1 MNPTLIK
8 AQRILAYSNVWVA
21 ASVAALTWLSEMLLG
36 SLNWMYICFTFF
48 ATLGFYSYSRFYHG
62 ATLSTSESKITR
74 WQSGKSKVLIAVIFI
89 CTAISSYIAFSFNL
103 KTLII
108 LGFAAIISLIY
119 PLPYILGRWPGIRH
133 IAGLKL
139 FIIALIWTLV
149 TFVVPAIQSEVV
161 WDRQTWILA
170 AQRFFI
176 ITAITIPFDV
186 RDKEIDH
193 PDIMTLPMVA
203 GSRNAL
209 MVGVFCIF
217 GVELSILI
225 QYFQHGLFTGWQ
237 TFGLFMG
244 LEIMMLFIHRA
255 LPVKNDLYYSFAL
268 EGTPIYLAAIVY
280 IFSLF

>member
-1 MNPTLIK
+1 MNPIVIK

-21 ASVAALTWLSEMLLG
+21 ASVAALTWLSQLLLG
-36 SLNWMYICFTFF
+36 TQNLRYTALTFF
-48 ATLGFYSYSRFYHG
+48 ATLGFYSYSRFYQG
-62 ATLSTSESKITR
+62 ATLGTNESKVTR
-74 WQSGKSKVLIAVIFI
+74 WQSGKSKLLVAVIFV
-89 CTAISSYIAFSFNL
+89 CTAISSYIAFSFHIKSL
-103 KTLII
+103 VI
-108 LGFAAIISLIY
+108 LGFAAIISLVY
-119 PLPYILGRWPGIRH
+119 PLPYILGRWQGIRH

-149 TFVVPAIQSEVV
+149 TFVVPAIQSDLS
-161 WDRQTWILA
+161 WDRQTLILG

-193 PDIMTLPMVA
+193 PDIKTLPMVI

-217 GVELSILI
+217 GVELSILL
-225 QYFQHGLFTGWQ
+225 QHFQHGLFSGWQ
-237 TFGLFMG
+237 TFGLFLG

-268 EGTPIYLAAIVY
+268 EGTPIYLAVIVY
-280 IFSLF
+280 VFSLF

>member
-1 MNPTLIK
+1 MNPIVIK

-21 ASVAALTWLSEMLLG
+21 ASVAALTWLSQLLLG
-36 SLNWMYICFTFF
+36 TQNLRYTALTFF
-48 ATLGFYSYSRFYHG
+48 ATLGFYSYSRFYQG
-62 ATLSTSESKITR
+62 ATLGTNESKVTR
-74 WQSGKSKVLIAVIFI
+74 WQSGKSKLLVAVIFV
-89 CTAISSYIAFSFNL
+89 CTAISSYIAFSFHIKSL
-103 KTLII
+103 VI
-108 LGFAAIISLIY
+108 LGFAAIISLVY
-119 PLPYILGRWPGIRH
+119 PLPYILGRWQGIRH

-149 TFVVPAIQSEVV
+149 TFVVPAIQSDLS
-161 WDRQTWILA
+161 WDRQTLILG

-193 PDIMTLPMVA
+193 PDIKTLPMVI

-217 GVELSILI
+217 GVELSILL
-225 QYFQHGLFTGWQ
+225 QYFQHGLFSGWQ
-237 TFGLFMG
+237 TFGLFLG

-268 EGTPIYLAAIVY
+268 EGTPIYLAVIVY
-280 IFSLF
+280 VFSLF

>member
-21 ASVAALTWLSEMLLG
+21 ASVASLTWLSQMLLG
-36 SLNWMYICFTFF
+36 SLDWVYIVFTFF
-48 ATLGFYSYSRFYHG
+48 ATLGFYSYSRFYQG
-62 ATLSTSESKITR
+62 ATLSTNESKITR
-74 WQSGKSKVLIAVIFI
+74 WQSGKSKLLIAVIFV
-89 CTAISSYIAFSFNL
+89 CTAITSYISFSFSFYI
-103 KTLII
+103 LIV
-108 LGFAAIISLIY
+108 LGFAALISLVY

-139 FIIALIWTLV
+139 FIIALVWTLV
-149 TFVVPAIQSEVV
+149 TFVVPAMQSEVV
-161 WDRQTWILA
+161 WDQQTWILT

-193 PDIMTLPMVA
+193 PDIKTLPMVV
-203 GSRNAL
+203 GSRSAL

-217 GVELSILI
+217 GVELSVLL

-237 TFGLFMG
+237 AFGLFLG

-268 EGTPIYLAAIVY
+268 EGSPIYLAVIVY
-280 IFSLF
+280 VFSLF

>member
-21 ASVAALTWLSEMLLG
+21 ASVASLTWLSQMLLA
-36 SLNWMYICFTFF
+36 SLDWVYIVFTFF
-48 ATLGFYSYSRFYHG
+48 ATLGFYSYSRFYQG
-62 ATLSTSESKITR
+62 ATLSTNESKITR
-74 WQSGKSKVLIAVIFI
+74 WQSGKSKLLIAVIFV
-89 CTAISSYIAFSFNL
+89 CTAITSYISFSFSFYI
-103 KTLII
+103 LIV
-108 LGFAAIISLIY
+108 LGFAALISLVY

-139 FIIALIWTLV
+139 FIIALVWTLV
-149 TFVVPAIQSEVV
+149 TFVVPAMQSEVV
-161 WDRQTWILA
+161 WDQQTWVLT

-193 PDIMTLPMVA
+193 PDIKTLPMVV
-203 GSRNAL
+203 GSRSAL

-217 GVELSILI
+217 GVELSVLL

-237 TFGLFMG
+237 TFGLFLG

-268 EGTPIYLAAIVY
+268 EGSPIYLAVIVY
-280 IFSLF
+280 VFSLF

>member
-1 MNPTLIK
+1 MNPTAIK
-8 AQRILAYSNVWVA
+8 VQRVLAYSNVWVA
-21 ASVAALTWLSEMLLG
+21 VSVACLTWLSQMLLG
-36 SLNWMYICFTFF
+36 SQNLLYTAFTFF
-48 ATLGFYSYSRFYHG
+48 ATLGFYSYSRFYQG
-62 ATLSTSESKITR
+62 ATLSANESKVTR
-74 WQSGKSKVLIAVIFI
+74 WQTGKSKLLIAVIFI
-89 CTAISSYIAFSFNL
+89 CTAASSYIAFSFDAEVL
-103 KTLII
+103 CI
-108 LGFAAIISLIY
+108 LSFAAIISLIY
-119 PLPYILGRWPGIRH
+119 PLPYILGRWRGIRH

-149 TFVVPAIQSEVV
+149 TFVVPAIQSETV
-161 WDRQTWILA
+161 WDQQTFLLA

-193 PDIMTLPMVA
+193 PDIKTLPMVV

-217 GVELSILI
+217 GVELSILL

-237 TFGLFMG
+237 TFGLFLG

-255 LPVKNDLYYSFAL
+255 LPVKNDLYYSFTI
-268 EGTPIYLAAIVY
+268 EGTPIYLAVIVY
-280 IFSLF
+280 VFSLF

>member
-21 ASVAALTWLSEMLLG
+21 ASVASLTWLSQMLLG
-36 SLNWMYICFTFF
+36 SLDWVYIVFTFF
-48 ATLGFYSYSRFYHG
+48 ATLGFYSYSRFYQG
-62 ATLSTSESKITR
+62 ATLSTNESKITR
-74 WQSGKSKVLIAVIFI
+74 WQSGKSKLLIAVIFV
-89 CTAISSYIAFSFNL
+89 CTAITSYISFSFSFYI
-103 KTLII
+103 LIV
-108 LGFAAIISLIY
+108 LGFAALISLVY

-139 FIIALIWTLV
+139 FIIALVWTLV
-149 TFVVPAIQSEVV
+149 TFVVPAMQSEVV
-161 WDRQTWILA
+161 WDQQTWVLT

-193 PDIMTLPMVA
+193 PDIKTLPMIA
-203 GSRNAL
+203 GSRSAL

-217 GVELSILI
+217 GVELSVLL
-225 QYFQHGLFTGWQ
+225 QYFQHGLFTGWE
-237 TFGLFMG
+237 TFGLFLG

-268 EGTPIYLAAIVY
+268 EGSPIYLAVIVY
-280 IFSLF
+280 VFSLF

>member
-1 MNPTLIK
+1 MNPTAIK
-8 AQRILAYSNVWVA
+8 VQRVLAYSNVWVA
-21 ASVAALTWLSEMLLG
+21 ASVASLTWLSQMLLG
-36 SLNWMYICFTFF
+36 SQNWKYAAFTFF
-48 ATLGFYSYSRFYHG
+48 ATLGFYSYSRFYQG
-62 ATLSTSESKITR
+62 ATLSTNESKVTR
-74 WQSGKSKVLIAVIFI
+74 WQSGKSKILIAVIFI
-89 CTAISSYIAFSFNL
+89 CTALSSYISFSFSLNVL
-103 KTLII
+103 FI
-108 LGFAAIISLIY
+108 LGFAAVISLVY
-119 PLPYILGRWPGIRH
+119 PLPYILGRWQGIRH

-161 WDRQTWILA
+161 WDQQTFLLA

-193 PDIMTLPMVA
+193 PDIKTLPMVV
-203 GSRNAL
+203 GSRTAL

-217 GVELSILI
+217 GVELSILL

-237 TFGLFMG
+237 TFGLFLG

-268 EGTPIYLAAIVY
+268 EGTPIYLAVIVY
-280 IFSLF
+280 VFSLF